1 MNSLI
6 KPEKKKHERKEKDEI
21 TVLARKSVHKI
32 LQKTL
37 DELFGQSNMT
47 VNEYK
52 NRINTSYVA
61 IIVNELNFPVWCLNG
76 RTCYKSILFT
86 KKPTKLPEFIN
97 KGKEFQAF
105 SNQKKSAF
113 ITLVIV

>member
-1 MNSLI
+1 M
-6 KPEKKKHERKEKDEI
+6 
-21 TVLARKSVHKI
+21 LARKSVHKI

-105 SNQKKSAF
+105 STSTQLMF
-113 ITLVIV
+113 TIVTVLIIKIC